1 MKNIYNDL
9 LNKYYEMKNQ
19 KISISNDIND
29 LIAKRQQLDEDIT
42 RIEHVLAEYGTYQSA
57 GFVENKSCENENK
70 AESENVE

>member
-9 LNKYYEMKNQ
+9 LSTYYEMKNQ
-19 KISISNDIND
+19 KISICDDIND

-57 GFVENKSCENENK
+57 GFIENK
-70 AESENVE
+70 AGEEE

>member
-9 LNKYYEMKNQ
+9 LSTYYEMKNQ
-19 KISISNDIND
+19 KMSICNDIND

-57 GFVENKSCENENK
+57 GFIENK
-70 AESENVE
+70 AGEEE

>member
-9 LNKYYEMKNQ
+9 LSAYYEMKNQ

-57 GFVENKSCENENK
+57 GFIENR
-70 AESENVE
+70 AD